1 MSKTTAIMIQGI
13 HRALFV
19 VLFIGLGA
27 AASADE
33 HPVWW
38 DDALHEGEKEH
49 YGVMDYEDLR
59 EAMEKS
65 DALLLD
71 VRPDY
76 EFERGHIPGS
86 RNFEFHPGHAL
97 DFPPEKREAF
107 KELVGPDKDRML
119 VIYCRNFR

>member
-1 MSKTTAIMIQGI
+1 MSKIPAIMPAGI
-13 HRALFV
+13 LRALFV
-19 VLFIGLGA
+19 VLFVGLAG

-38 DDALHEGEKEH
+38 GDALHEGEREH
-49 YGVMDYEDLR
+49 YGVFDYEDLQ
-59 EAMEKS
+59 EAMDQS
-65 DALLLD
+65 DTLLLD

-97 DFPPEKREAF
+97 DFPPQKREAF
-107 KELVGPDKDRML
+107 KELVGPDKDRLL